1 MQKSIVENIKV
12 GLDEELNDLR
22 DKESFYRRL
31 VQLCRI
37 ECSKESKDLDCIL
50 LNIFKDLEEVYE
62 ILLKHLASSR
72 DIEII
77 S

>member
-1 MQKSIVENIKV
+1 MQKSIVENIKG

-37 ECSKESKDLDCIL
+37 GVLRRAKS
-50 LNIFKDLEEVYE
+50 
-62 ILLKHLASSR
+62 
-72 DIEII
+72 
-77 S
+77 